1 MDFLTYILY
10 SFKIIAYSFEVAL
23 IELKY
28 TYIFILFVL

>member
-1 MDFLTYILY
+1 MDFLPIYFTH
-10 SFKIIAYSFEVAL
+10 SIIAYSFEVAL